1 MMPRSTGVPVAY
13 LRRSRVQS
21 DKPGTVSHEAQLA
34 AVHKLVDDDPRL
46 VILEDWGVSGQ
57 GRSVSKR
64 TGYAELRR
72 MIAAGEASIVVS
84 YSMSRLA
91 RSVSEL
97 SSLIDLCNANGVPVR
112 TVDREVDTTSATGR
126 LITHV
131 LAAVDQFT
139 AEVAAEHSAAGVAL
153 ARAAGKHIGRTAYG
167 ADPKK
172 PEENPAAVVAAFQE
186 AGSLNGAA
194 RTLNDRGVPTKIAGG
209 RWTARTIKAVV
220 NRGAPGTLPTGGR
233 RGARTV
239 AQRSLSGLLHCG
251 GTLAGGETCGH
262 ILTSK
267 PRPGRTR
274 LDGTPRTAETQWYC
288 PDANKIT
295 AHSRPQGIS
304 EARLLP
310 YLMAEAAH
318 LRPLDPKTGRPLDE
332 TGLDLPTEDTN
343 AKRAILK
350 AERTKLLYQHQKH
363 YITDDELDAS
373 MAPVLD
379 QLATLDAHEA
389 GAVFYPQ
396 PIDWTTPDAA
406 GLNAT
411 LRALWRSV
419 QLGPDLLPLPYPAGF
434 DWTVPEWRAD

>member
-1 MMPRSTGVPVAY
+1 MMPRSAGIPVAY

-21 DKPGTVSHEAQLA
+21 EKPGTVSHEAQLA

-46 VILEDWGVSGQ
+46 VVLEDWGISGQ
-57 GRSVSKR
+57 GRSTRKR
-64 TGYAELRR
+64 AGYAELRR

-97 SSLIDLCNANGVPVR
+97 SSLIDLCNANSVPVR

-172 PEENPAAVVAAFQE
+172 PEEDPAAVVAAVTKS
-186 AGSLNGAA
+186 GSLNGAA
-194 RTLNDRGVPTKIAGG
+194 RILNDRGVPTKMPGG
-209 RWTARTIKAVV
+209 RWTARTIKAVL
-220 NRGAPGTLPTGGR
+220 NRAAPGTLPTGGR
-233 RGARTV
+233 RGARTF
-239 AQRSLSGLLHCG
+239 AQRALSGLLHCG
-251 GTLAGGETCGH
+251 GTVAAGGTCGH

-288 PDANKIT
+288 PDAVKIT

-304 EARLLP
+304 EARILP
-310 YLMAEAAH
+310 AIKAELAHYQAPGTEYEAA
-318 LRPLDPKTGRPLDE
+318 RS
-332 TGLDLPTEDTN
+332 
-343 AKRAILK
+343 AQA
-350 AERTKLLYQHQKH
+350 
-363 YITDDELDAS
+363 DD
-373 MAPVLD
+373 
-379 QLATLDAHEA
+379 
-389 GAVFYPQ
+389 
-396 PIDWTTPDAA
+396 
-406 GLNAT
+406 LNAT
-411 LRALWRSV
+411 LARIQRLAINGTLAEDQAGTEARTVRAQLAELDAQAGPVAIPQEISWSAPAPELNAWLRAV
-419 QLGPDLLPLPYPAGF
+419 LPGGIQLGADLLPVSF
-434 DWTVPEWRAD
+434 RWVPGWRAD